1 MAELLVVAALAVG
14 VAVPTLPGLF
24 VAARHPRSLKLLV
37 ASGRSAIFAFTFGP
51 EPPPSTPQNDG
62 RKGEIVYSTDNGNFP
77 YNFIV
82 SSGIQWLGAGFF
94 VGHSLRCGGHFA
106 RRAVRYGFN
115 AAKSR
120 K

>member
-1 MAELLVVAALAVG
+1 MCSPFEISSFTNSAMAELLVVAALAVG

-24 VAARHPRSLKLLV
+24 VAARHPRSLKLLA
-37 ASGRSAIFAFTFGP
+37 ASGGSAIFAFTFGP

-94 VGHSLRCGGHFA
+94 VGHSVVFLF
-106 RRAVRYGFN
+106 
-115 AAKSR
+115 
-120 K
+120 